1 MTREIDYNDR
11 RTLREDQVMSTRI
24 RVIAHCLLASMVA
37 AAPAAAQAPAP
48 GPAGAAPAPASSATF
63 KKEELEQLV
72 APIALYPD
80 SLVAQ
85 ILMAST
91 YPLEVV
97 EAARWAKAN
106 PGLKE
111 KALEDALQQQKWD
124 PSVKSLTAFPQVLS
138 AMNEKLDVT
147 QKLGDAFLAQQKEV
161 LEAVQRL
168 RGRAEAAGN
177 LKSS

>member
-1 MTREIDYNDR
+1 VEADPCGGAQRAGRARAPRARPTG
-11 RTLREDQVMSTRI
+11 TGAPAGQQ
-24 RVIAHCLLASMVA
+24 AASQ
-37 AAPAAAQAPAP
+37 AAPL
-48 GPAGAAPAPASSATF
+48 F
-63 KKEELEQLV
+63 KKEEIEALV

-124 PSVKSLTAFPQVLS
+124 PSVKSLTRFRQWLS
-138 AMNEKLDVT
+138 
-147 QKLGDAFLAQQKEV
+147 
-161 LEAVQRL
+161 R
-168 RGRAEAAGN
+168 
-177 LKSS
+177 